1 MAQCDSGQA
10 QRHQGIQVISIYP
23 KPPLKIISAGIYALN
38 ICMENVQLTV
48 ADMASIKSLIELAAN
63 RGVFKV
69 NEMSQV
75 GTLYDKLSKF
85 LEVSAEQL
93 RQQPAQGD
101 QNA

>member
-1 MAQCDSGQA
+1 
-10 QRHQGIQVISIYP
+10 
-23 KPPLKIISAGIYALN
+23 
-38 ICMENVQLTV
+38 MENVQLTV
-48 ADMASIKSLIELAAN
+48 ADMASIKALIELAAN

-75 GTLYDKLSKF
+75 GALYDKLSKF

-93 RQQPAQGD
+93 RQQQQQAQGD

>member
-1 MAQCDSGQA
+1 
-10 QRHQGIQVISIYP
+10 
-23 KPPLKIISAGIYALN
+23 
-38 ICMENVQLTV
+38 MENVQLTV

-75 GTLYDKLSKF
+75 GALYDKLSNF
-85 LEVSAEQL
+85 LEASAEQL
-93 RQQPAQGD
+93 RQQQQQAQGD